1 VARQNLFTDQTQQ
14 QSTLDQSYDA
24 PFNRVPRNILARGL
38 KPYGYSV
45 PGLQKLHPDDDK
57 IRRMA
62 IAAVIAK
69 YRKAHAGR

>member
-1 VARQNLFTDQTQQ
+1 VARQNIFTDQTQP
-14 QSTLDQSYDA
+14 STLDQSYDA

-38 KPYGYSV
+38 KPYGYT
-45 PGLQKLHPDDDK
+45 PAGLQKLNPDDAK

-69 YRKAHAGR
+69 YRKAHAGK